1 MNECNFTAH
10 VIVQLYTD
18 FTSKETSLEVFR
30 AAIHNILEDE
40 SYKLNPISPAAE
52 ARKVA
57 ESLLK
62 WSLNEHNNEKV
73 NKFVQGLFEELEK
86 PIIAL
91 LHL

>member
-1 MNECNFTAH
+1 M
-10 VIVQLYTD
+10 
-18 FTSKETSLEVFR
+18 KVFR
-30 AAIHNILEDE
+30 AVIHNILEDE

-73 NKFVQGLFEELEK
+73 NKFV
-86 PIIAL
+86 
-91 LHL
+91 